1 MTQATTSETIRAN
14 PAGNAPDHGPTYNK
28 QSEGVVPMER
38 MRQTVLVL
46 VALFFVAGGV
56 GQVMAQIE
64 MLDERTAVVNA
75 RGVAEGMKKKKDRE
89 AVAFERAM
97 DNAVIMVV
105 NEMLRE
111 SAERQKFEDVQES
124 FLRERDQVIQTFTYR
139 SKNNYDKPHY
149 KTVITLE
156 VRINRD
162 RLRQMLIDWNI
173 IEAADEVREELD
185 HFSIMPYI
193 DSANS
198 DAEALKYKDLF
209 YTRVRVF
216 FEDQNIPTIGL
227 DEATALEADE
237 QFVAMTK
244 SSSGEE
250 GVEDVVL
257 QISRATPADI
267 FVKITPRIETG
278 SYGGA
283 TTKKVILSI
292 GAYSS
297 MTGEFIG
304 SNQGFSEPLAMSSD
318 GASVGA
324 AIDQAMN
331 AAMPRVMDVIT
342 SFWRDYAENGRP
354 IKLIFTDFGFDEVRN
369 IRSALQDLTNDQK
382 RLTAAGNVTEYM
394 VWYDGDVESLMYDL
408 YDALQA
414 FNIPLAENPAMVAN
428 SIRFYGTS
436 DSQ

>member
-1 MTQATTSETIRAN
+1 M
-14 PAGNAPDHGPTYNK
+14 K
-28 QSEGVVPMER
+28 QIQQSLIW
-38 MRQTVLVL
+38 VLAIV
-46 VALFFVAGGV
+46 FIAGGF
-56 GQVMAQIE
+56 GQVFAQVE
-64 MLDERTAVVNA
+64 MLDERTAIVTS

-105 NEMLRE
+105 NDMLRE
-111 SAERQKFEDVQES
+111 SDERKKFEEIQDQ
-124 FLRERDQVIQTFTYR
+124 FLVKRDEVIQNFSYI

-149 KTVITLE
+149 KTTITLE
-156 VRINRD
+156 VRLNRD

-173 IEAADEVREELD
+173 IKAADDVREELD
-185 HFSIMPYI
+185 RFSIMPYI
-193 DSANS
+193 DTANS
-198 DAEALKYKDLF
+198 DQEALEYKDLF

-237 QFVAMTK
+237 QFVALQK
-244 SSSGEE
+244 SSTGDE
-250 GVEDVVL
+250 GVEDAIL
-257 QISRATPADI
+257 TISRATPADI

-278 SYGGA
+278 KYGGA
-283 TTKKVILSI
+283 TTKKVILSV
-292 GAYSS
+292 GAYSA

-342 SFWRDYAENGRP
+342 SFWRDYAKNGRP
-354 IKLIFTDFGFDEVRN
+354 VKLIFTDFSFDEIRN
-369 IRSALQDLTNDQK
+369 VRSALQDMTNDQK
-382 RLTAAGNVTEYM
+382 RMKAAGNVTEYM
-394 VWYDGDVESLMYDL
+394 VWYDGDVEELMYDL
-408 YDALQA
+408 YDALRA
-414 FNIPLAENPAMVAN
+414 YNIPLSEDPAMVAN
-428 SIRFYGTS
+428 SIRFYRDTM
-436 DSQ
+436 SQ

>member
-1 MTQATTSETIRAN
+1 MKRIQ
-14 PAGNAPDHGPTYNK
+14 
-28 QSEGVVPMER
+28 QSLIW
-38 MRQTVLVL
+38 VLAIV
-46 VALFFVAGGV
+46 FIAGGFGKV
-56 GQVMAQIE
+56 LAQVE
-64 MLDERTAVVNA
+64 MLDERTAIVTA

-105 NEMLRE
+105 NDMLRE
-111 SAERQKFEDVQES
+111 SDERKRFEEIQDQ
-124 FLRERDQVIQTFTYR
+124 FLVKRDEVIQNFSYI

-149 KTVITLE
+149 KTTITLE
-156 VRINRD
+156 VRLNRD

-173 IEAADEVREELD
+173 IKAADDVREELD
-185 HFSIMPYI
+185 RFSIMPYI
-193 DSANS
+193 DTANS
-198 DAEALKYKDLF
+198 DPEALEYKDLF

-237 QFVAMTK
+237 QFVALQK
-244 SSSGEE
+244 SSTGEE
-250 GVEDVVL
+250 GVEDAIL
-257 QISRATPADI
+257 TISRATPADI

-278 SYGGA
+278 KYGGA
-283 TTKKVILSI
+283 TTKKVILSV
-292 GAYSS
+292 GAYSA

-342 SFWRDYAENGRP
+342 SFWRDYAKNGRP
-354 IKLIFTDFGFDEVRN
+354 VKLIFTDFSFDDIRN
-369 IRSALQDLTNDQK
+369 VRSALQDMTNDQK
-382 RLTAAGNVTEYM
+382 RLKAAGNVTEYM
-394 VWYDGDVESLMYDL
+394 VWYDGDVEELMYDL
-408 YDALQA
+408 YDALRA
-414 FNIPLAENPAMVAN
+414 YNIPLSEDPAMVAN
-428 SIRFYGTS
+428 SIRFYRDTM
-436 DSQ
+436 SQ